1 MKRFLLIFFVF
12 ATGTMFA
19 QEGEG
24 GASASA
30 SARIN
35 AEIVSPISIS
45 PIGAIDFGRIAATPE
60 GGQVFI
66 SPEGTR
72 TAKGENMLIPGAVS
86 TAKFK
91 VKAADGYAYNLVIKT
106 DPLTTGSADGAHT
119 MDVAFELAK
128 DKLTGNGQ
136 EQEIGLKSTLTVNP
150 HQAAGEYTGEV
161 TLTVSYE

>member
-1 MKRFLLIFFVF
+1 MKRFLLIFFAF

-19 QEGEG
+19 QVEG

-45 PIGAIDFGRIAATPE
+45 EIGAIDFGRIAATAE

-72 TAKGENMLIPGAVS
+72 TANGENMLIPGGAVS

-119 MDVAFELAK
+119 MDVAFELTK

-136 EQEIGLKSTLTVNP
+136 EQEIGLNSTLTVNP